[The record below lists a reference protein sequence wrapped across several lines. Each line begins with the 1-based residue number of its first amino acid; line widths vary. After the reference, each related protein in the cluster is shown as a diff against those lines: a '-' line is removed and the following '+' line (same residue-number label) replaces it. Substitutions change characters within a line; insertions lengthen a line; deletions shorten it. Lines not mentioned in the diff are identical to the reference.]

1 MNKAKTRDEINRSD
15 KWQIEKVYNNTDEFN
30 KDLIQFEKELA
41 KLIEFEKDFLKD
53 STSFKNF
60 FLQDEKT
67 SRILEKLAIYA
78 NCKSDEDKGNSLYQ
92 ELSGKITNMY
102 AKYNENTASVIPK
115 ILKTDEKIINQYI
128 ETEKDLAPYRHFFDQ
143 ILSRKEHILKE
154 EEESILSA
162 YSPVLSGNSET
173 ASYLTNADIQF
184 GEITNENNEKI
195 ELTEAN
201 YPNFIKS
208 NNRNIRK
215 EVFKRLQNTYGSFK
229 NTLSST
235 YAQTVNYDSTS
246 ARLRKYKSSIEMY
259 LEPKKIP
266 VKLYENLIKTV
277 KNNLSVLYEYYAF
290 KKEVLD
296 LDEFHLYDGYV
307 KIIQDNNKVYDFNE
321 AQDLVINAL
330 SILGDEYLAILKKAF
345 TDGWID
351 KYPNKGKR
359 TGAYSTGSYDTLPY
373 LLLNYTN
380 TYNDVSTLAHEL
392 GHSMHS
398 YYTNTYNPYITA
410 TYPIFLAE
418 IASTTNELLLSNYM
432 YEHSTNKN
440 EKLNIL
446 NEKLDLFKAT
456 IYRQTMFAEF
466 EKNIH
471 DYVDK
476 KGILTAD
483 YLCEEYYKLNKEY
496 FGSNVSVDEEIKY
509 EWLRIP
515 HFYTPFYVYQYATS
529 LSISCYVAEN
539 IINNTPGFK
548 EKYLEFLKSGGK
560 NYPLEILKIIDI
572 DLADTKIFESA
583 INLFKE
589 TLEKFKKV
597 YNEK

>member
-1 MNKAKTRDEINRSD
+1 MNKIKTRDEVSSSD
-15 KWQIEKVYNNTDEFN
+15 KWAIEKVYNSIEDFN
-30 KDLIQFEKELA
+30 KDLATFEKELE
-41 KLIEFEKDFLKD
+41 KLIELEKDFLIN
-53 STSFKNF
+53 STNFKNF
-60 FLQDEKT
+60 FLQDEKA

-78 NCKSDEDKGNSLYQ
+78 NCKNDEDKANSVYQ

-115 ILKTDEKIINQYI
+115 ILQTDEKIIYKYI
-128 ETEKDLAPYRHFFDQ
+128 DSEKELAAYRHFFDQ

-154 EEESILSA
+154 EVEGILSA
-162 YSPVLSGNSET
+162 YTPVLSGNSET
-173 ASYLTNADIQF
+173 ASYLMNADMKF
-184 GEITNENNEKI
+184 GLIIDENNEKI

-201 YPNFIKS
+201 YSTFIKS
-208 NNRNIRK
+208 SDRRVRK
-215 EVFKRLQNTYGSFK
+215 EAFERLQGTFGEFK

-235 YAQTVNYDSTS
+235 YTQTVNYDAISS
-246 ARLRKYKSSIEMY
+246 RLRKYNSSIEMY
-259 LEPKKIP
+259 LKPKMIP

-277 KNNLSVLYEYYAF
+277 KKNLPILYDYYNL
-290 KKEVLD
+290 KKEILH
-296 LDEFHLYDGYV
+296 LSEFHLYDGYV
-307 KIIQDNNKVYDFNE
+307 KVIEDNDKTYKFE
-321 AQDLVINAL
+321 EGKKLVINAL
-330 SILGDEYLAILKKAF
+330 SILGDEYLKTLKEAF
-345 TDGWID
+345 DNGWID
-351 KYPNKGKR
+351 KYPNRGKR

-373 LLLNYTN
+373 VLLNYTD

-398 YYTNTYNPYITA
+398 YYTNNYNPYITA

-432 YEHSTNKN
+432 YENSTNKN

-466 EKNIH
+466 EKKVH
-471 DYVDK
+471 DYVDNN
-476 KGILTAD
+476 GILTAD
-483 YLCEEYYKLNKEY
+483 YLCDEYYKLNKEY
-496 FGSNVSVDEEIKY
+496 FGPDVVVDEDIKY

-560 NYPLEILKIIDI
+560 DYPLEVLKIIDI
-572 DLADTKIFESA
+572 DLTDTKIFESA

-589 TLEKFKKV
+589 TLEKFKEV
-597 YNEK
+597 YYEK